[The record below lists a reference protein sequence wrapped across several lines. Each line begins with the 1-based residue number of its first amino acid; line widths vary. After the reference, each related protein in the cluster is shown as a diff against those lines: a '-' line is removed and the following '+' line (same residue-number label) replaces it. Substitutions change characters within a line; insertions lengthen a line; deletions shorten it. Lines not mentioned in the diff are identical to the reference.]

1 MYSHG
6 GTSVGRQTKDTN
18 MPLAPNDDF
27 YTKVI
32 PEGLNPHNLR
42 MTQKVILWGEFL
54 YESTTNR
61 FSGTS
66 YIGTVQIPKFDLM
79 KPWATWNEVCYE
91 QSYVENQKVESFPLE
106 CPSEVRCM

>member
-32 PEGLNPHNLR
+32 LEGLNPHNMR
-42 MTQKVILWGEFL
+42 MTQKVILWGENF
-54 YESTTNR
+54 ST
-61 FSGTS
+61 
-66 YIGTVQIPKFDLM
+66 
-79 KPWATWNEVCYE
+79 EVPPIDSAE
-91 QSYVENQKVESFPLE
+91 QVT
-106 CPSEVRCM
+106 